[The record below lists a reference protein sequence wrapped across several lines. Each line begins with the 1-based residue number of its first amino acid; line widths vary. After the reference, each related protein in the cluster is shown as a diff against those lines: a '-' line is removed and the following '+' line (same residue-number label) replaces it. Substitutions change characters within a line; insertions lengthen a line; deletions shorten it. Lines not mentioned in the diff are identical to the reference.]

1 MVSADTAWGDLIVA
15 SAQKHKF
22 STCHE
27 QKPQNAFRT
36 MYFYISYHV
45 ISHDIVSDQIIYHII
60 LYDIISCTNYWL
72 ISWSLPFM
80 YWLIS
85 WSVDPLVPKKTQRP
99 GSRRQGI
106 GDLFHDTDSTSQC
119 LQDVRNN
126 ISYVCKISPYIHGH
140 SFQSLPWQRSPPP
153 NQNFQA
159 PPSHSN
165 RFPQKKTNYQIIHV
179 IAWGIRFRWKKLAPR
194 LGSFQIP
201 CFATHWST
209 FVKSA
214 FWLFISSGST
224 SM

>member
-106 GDLFHDTDSTSQC
+106 GDLFHDTDSTSQS

-126 ISYVCKISPYIHGH
+126 ISYVCKMPYMAIVSSLYHGSAHPPQTKISKHHPVTPIDSPKKKTTTK
-140 SFQSLPWQRSPPP
+140 SFMWLRGGFDFAEKNSLP
-153 NQNFQA
+153 A
-159 PPSHSN
+159 
-165 RFPQKKTNYQIIHV
+165 
-179 IAWGIRFRWKKLAPR
+179 
-194 LGSFQIP
+194 
-201 CFATHWST
+201 
-209 FVKSA
+209 
-214 FWLFISSGST
+214 
-224 SM
+224 